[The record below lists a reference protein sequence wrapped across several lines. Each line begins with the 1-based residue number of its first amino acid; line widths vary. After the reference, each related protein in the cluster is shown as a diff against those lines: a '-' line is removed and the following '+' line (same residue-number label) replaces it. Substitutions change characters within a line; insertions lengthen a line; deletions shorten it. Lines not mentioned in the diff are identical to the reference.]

1 MTVESDPAYVI
12 TITALSDRV
21 KNLAPVFNFS
31 RAISKLQ
38 LIAKNSDPVLIGQS
52 YYFGNGFSTAVRK
65 PLQMSFKWP
74 AHKDV
79 FPGRLSLLSAEILS
93 NEGETTAGKRLCLQA
108 TPKRLKIKP

>member
-31 RAISKLQ
+31 RAISELK

-52 YYFGNGFSTAVRK
+52 YYFGKGFSTV
-65 PLQMSFKWP
+65 
-74 AHKDV
+74 V
-79 FPGRLSLLSAEILS
+79 
-93 NEGETTAGKRLCLQA
+93 
-108 TPKRLKIKP
+108 